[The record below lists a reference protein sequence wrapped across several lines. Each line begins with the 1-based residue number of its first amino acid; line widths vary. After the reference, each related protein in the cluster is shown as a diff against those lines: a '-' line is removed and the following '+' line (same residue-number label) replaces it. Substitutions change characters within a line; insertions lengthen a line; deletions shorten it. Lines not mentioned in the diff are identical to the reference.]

1 MELIFIIFF
10 IILLINKRN
19 LSSSILKT
27 SFIFIKDIMPNLIPS
42 IVLSNALKI
51 GKVLKIIL
59 SPFEKVINYIL
70 NLNYVE
76 SGIIVIL
83 SFFVGSPANQIL
95 IKNALNQNKIDKKEA
110 DVLVLFTSALSPF
123 YLIYITTMVLG
134 NKAVIPI
141 LISTYS
147 AILIFGCIVSNKRDV
162 IINNENKSI
171 SESSNIIRNTAKSI
185 EIIYISLIIFNLIID
200 ILLKDNLLIFSGLLE
215 MSVGLINLSVIN
227 IDYFYKYLLTT
238 FYISF
243 LGLAII
249 IQSLSINESIN
260 KLKYITS
267 RIIIATIALI
277 LSIIYYFTNILFLI
291 ISVLVLIFS
300 LSFLKKHIQKP
311 EQVKL
316 LQKELKSKVLIE

>member
-76 SGIIVIL
+76 SGIIVFL

-134 NKAVIPI
+134 NKTVIPI

-147 AILIFGCIVSNKRDV
+147 AILIFGTLISNKRNV